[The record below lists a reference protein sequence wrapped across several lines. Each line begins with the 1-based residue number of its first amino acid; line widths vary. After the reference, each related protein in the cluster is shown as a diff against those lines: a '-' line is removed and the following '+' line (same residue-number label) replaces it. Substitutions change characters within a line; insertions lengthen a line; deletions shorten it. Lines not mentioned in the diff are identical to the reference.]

1 MKHITKVRELYE
13 ETIHWISESEDSWK
27 NFLSC
32 MGRLYQLDF
41 LNTCMVYAQRP
52 DASVL
57 AGYDAWLEM
66 DLPVARGSKGIA
78 VFPSKIFGDLN
89 EKLNSGFGPNARVN
103 SIQVEVTF
111 AHIFAILSLII
122 ITPYN
127 VLAADCLPVQIG
139 DNYEK

>member
-13 ETIHWISESEDSWK
+13 ETIHWISKSEDSWK

-57 AGYDAWLEM
+57 AGYDAWHEM

-78 VFPSKIFGDLN
+78 VFPSKIFGEGVTHVYD
-89 EKLNSGFGPNARVN
+89 
-103 SIQVEVTF
+103 IQDVKGQG
-111 AHIFAILSLII
+111 IR
-122 ITPYN
+122 PG
-127 VLAADCLPVQIG
+127 IG
-139 DNYEK
+139 R